1 MMIKEKIVGNSRAVL
16 VLILAISL
24 FYLPAGAQKLPPER
38 HEVIVRLI
46 LVDVIVTDEKGN
58 FVTDLTKGDF
68 QVYEDGKLRPI
79 HSIELIT
86 LKSQEEIVK
95 EFPEGRL
102 EEEIKS
108 RKRIHV
114 IFDCVNTD
122 LVTLRRAKEKF
133 LDVLLSLI
141 REGFEI
147 KIMEINSKQGL
158 RILSDFTSEAGIV
171 KDIVSRIKG
180 SLEVLLLTKR
190 KVLKREPEPEE
201 NTDYEP
207 DELQWRN
214 LLQKTLSYLLQVIGM
229 IKEDPGRKSVLV
241 MSSGFPEKQSH
252 AYPPPFVEREGPPI
266 LKLFDPFDIIE
277 KQEYT
282 EVMDEIIRYANT
294 HHISFYCLNPSI
306 VESVESNYAL
316 SHLSE
321 ETGGAFFRG
330 SNKFVAGEE
339 VVKRDL
345 NYYNIAYTPW
355 SKKEDGKFHR
365 LEVNVGRKGLKVRFR
380 EGYADYREE
389 DIKKRDL
396 AAAFFAPSFYQDIG
410 FDCTITALPQRKN
423 RYKFWGRLNLPLAQF
438 RQAAVPPEKVTFLF
452 GIKEMEEERV
462 HIGEVGIDIKEDLD
476 KEESY
481 LFYHFGTTD
490 VKIKP
495 GRYEVSVVLTHE
507 GDKTGAWEGWIEVPD
522 LQKERASKIVNFLP
536 GKLVEKKGGG
546 IPFTLAEK
554 EGALN
559 LKKHLFVPLWTDRI
573 ERGNPLPVFIQV
585 FTPGKERINEPEFY
599 LGRESGQVAIQSE
612 LIEKEYNRRS
622 GCYSLVCLLRT
633 EEIPAG
639 DYDLI
644 FELADSS
651 GEKLHKKLNIRVYP
665 KDP

>member
-1 MMIKEKIVGNSRAVL
+1 MGNSRAVL
-16 VLILAISL
+16 VSILAICL
-24 FYLPAGAQKLPPER
+24 FYLPASAQKLPPER

-58 FVTDLTKGDF
+58 FVTDLTKEDF
-68 QVYEDGKLRPI
+68 EVYEDGRLRPI
-79 HSIELIT
+79 HSVELVA
-86 LKSQEEIVK
+86 LKTQEEILK
-95 EFPEGRL
+95 ELPAERL

-133 LDVLLSLI
+133 IEVLLSLI
-141 REGFEI
+141 KEGFEI

-158 RILSDFTSEAGIV
+158 RMLSDFTSEAGIV
-171 KDIVSRIKG
+171 KDTVSRIEG
-180 SLEVLLLTKR
+180 SLEVLFLTKGKVKG
-190 KVLKREPEPEE
+190 KVLKREPEPEVNPE
-201 NTDYEP
+201 
-207 DELQWRN
+207 DELEALQWRN
-214 LLQKTLSYLLQVIGM
+214 LLQKTISYLLHVIGM
-229 IKEDPGRKSVLV
+229 IKEEPGRKSVLL
-241 MSSGFPEKQSH
+241 MSSGFPEKQSMV
-252 AYPPPFVEREGPPI
+252 YPPPHAGPT

-294 HHISFYCLNPSI
+294 HHISFYCIDPGI
-306 VESVESNYAL
+306 IESVESNYAL

-321 ETGGAFFRG
+321 ETGGAYFRG

-345 NYYNIAYTPW
+345 TYYYNIAYTPL
-355 SKKEDGKFHR
+355 SKKEDGKFHH
-365 LEVNVGRKGLKVRFR
+365 LEVNVRRKGLKVRFR
-380 EGYADYREE
+380 QGYADYREE

-423 RYKFWGRLNLPLAQF
+423 RFKFWGRLNLPLAQF
-438 RQAAVPPEKVTFLF
+438 RQAALPPEKVTFLF

-462 HIGEVGIDIKEDLD
+462 HIGEMEIDIKEDLE
-476 KEESY
+476 KGESY

-490 VKIKP
+490 VKIKS

-507 GDKTGAWEGWIEVPD
+507 GDRTGAWEGWIEVPD
-522 LQKERASKIVNFLP
+522 LEKERTSKIVNFLP
-536 GKLVEKKGGG
+536 GKLIENEGRGL
-546 IPFTLAEK
+546 PFTLAEK

-559 LKKHLFVPLWTDRI
+559 LKKHQFIPLWTDRI

-585 FTPGKERINEPEFY
+585 FTPGKEVINEPEFY
-599 LGRESGQVAIQSE
+599 LARESGQFQIQSE

-622 GCYSLVCLLRT
+622 GCHSLVCLLRT
-633 EEIPAG
+633 EEIPSG

-644 FELADSS
+644 FTLADSS
-651 GEKLHKKLNIRVYP
+651 GEKVHKKLKISVYP
-665 KDP
+665 KDL

>member
-1 MMIKEKIVGNSRAVL
+1 MGNSRSVL
-16 VLILAISL
+16 VSILAISL
-24 FYLPAGAQKLPPER
+24 YLIASSQQFPQEH

-46 LVDVIVTDEKGN
+46 LVDVTVTNGKGN
-58 FVTDLTKGDF
+58 FVTDLTKEDF
-68 QVYEDGKLRPI
+68 EVYEDGKLRPI
-79 HSIELIT
+79 HSVELIT
-86 LKSQEEIVK
+86 LITQKEIIK
-95 EFPEGRL
+95 EFPGERL

-108 RKRIHV
+108 RKRIYV

-122 LVTLRRAKEKF
+122 LVSLRRAKEKISDF
-133 LDVLLSLI
+133 LLSLI

-171 KDIVSRIKG
+171 KDTVSRIEG
-180 SLEVLLLTKR
+180 NLEVLFLTKAQE
-190 KVLKREPEPEE
+190 LEFRELE
-201 NTDYEP
+201 
-207 DELQWRN
+207 ELQWRN
-214 LLQKTLSYLLQVIGM
+214 LLQKTISYLLQVIGM
-229 IKEDPGRKSVLV
+229 IKEAPGRKSVLL
-241 MSSGFPEKQSH
+241 MSSGFPEKQSNV
-252 AYPPPFVEREGPPI
+252 YPPPFFGKKGTPI
-266 LKLFDPFDIIE
+266 LRLFDPFDIIE

-282 EVMDEIIRYANT
+282 EIMDEIIRYANT
-294 HHISFYCLNPSI
+294 HHISFYCLDPSI
-306 VESVESNYAL
+306 VESAESNFAL
-316 SHLSE
+316 SQLSE
-321 ETGGAFFRG
+321 ETGGAYFRG

-345 NYYNIAYTPW
+345 TYYYNIAYTPL
-355 SKKEDGKFHR
+355 SKKEDGKFHH
-365 LEVNVGRKGLKVRFR
+365 LEVNVRRKGLKVRFR
-380 EGYADYREE
+380 QGYADYREE

-423 RYKFWGRLNLPLAQF
+423 LFKFWGRLNLPLAQF

-462 HIGEVGIDIKEDLD
+462 HIGEMEIDIKEDLD
-476 KEESY
+476 KGESY

-507 GDKTGAWEGWIEVPD
+507 GDRTGAWEGWIEVPD

-536 GKLVEKKGGG
+536 GKIIENKGRGL
-546 IPFTLAEK
+546 PFMLAEK

-559 LKKHLFVPLWTDRI
+559 LKKHQFVPLWTDRI
-573 ERGNPLPVFIQV
+573 EGGNPLPVFIQV
-585 FTPGKERINEPEFY
+585 FTPGKEIINEPEFY
-599 LGRESGQVAIQSE
+599 LARESGQFPIQSE

-622 GCYSLVCLLRT
+622 GCHSLVCLLRT
-633 EEIPAG
+633 EEIPSG
-639 DYDLI
+639 DHDLI
-644 FELADSS
+644 LKLADSS
-651 GEKLHKKLNIRVYP
+651 GEKLYKKLKIRVYP